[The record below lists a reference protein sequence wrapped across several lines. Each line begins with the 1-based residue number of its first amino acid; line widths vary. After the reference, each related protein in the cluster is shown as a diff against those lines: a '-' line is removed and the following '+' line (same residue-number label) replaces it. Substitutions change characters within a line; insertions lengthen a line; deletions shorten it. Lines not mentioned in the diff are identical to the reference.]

1 MSDEQHDEA
10 RGEARATVQVD
21 DGRIRV
27 TRYDMAPGDRIAW
40 HRHAH
45 DYLVVPITDG
55 AFEVVAAGGPA
66 AQHTIAGVPYQR
78 TAGAEHE
85 LVNGDAPYSFIEIE
99 FIEPESAESGPTHP
113 RSA

>member
-1 MSDEQHDEA
+1 MS
-10 RGEARATVQVD
+10 EARATVQAD

-27 TRYDMAPGDRIAW
+27 TRYDMAPGDRIPW

-55 AFEVVAAGGPA
+55 AFEVVAADGPSP
-66 AQHTIAGVPYQR
+66 QRTTAGESYQR

-85 LVNGDAPYSFIEIE
+85 LVNGERPYSFIEIE
-99 FIEPESAESGPTHP
+99 FVQTDPTP
-113 RSA
+113 RSS